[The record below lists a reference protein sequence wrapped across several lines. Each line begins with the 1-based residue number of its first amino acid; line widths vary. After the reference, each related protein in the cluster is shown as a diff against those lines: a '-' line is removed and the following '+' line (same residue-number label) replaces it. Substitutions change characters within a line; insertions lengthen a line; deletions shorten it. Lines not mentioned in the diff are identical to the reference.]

1 MDKLKNIKYSHEYVK
16 DIITSEYEQN
26 IVSKDKDNYNKEEKV
41 YKSLEELI
49 INVYNH
55 IALIDS
61 NIEGIKMEYSSNID
75 DDTKNF
81 YNKFNYNSRKFNKKL
96 IQRGLTEKNQ
106 LSTIIYLSDI
116 YKINIYLKDAKNNI
130 TYLVSSFKNIKN
142 KKNIYIE
149 YAYYKYKIIDE
160 LNTNNVK
167 DIIQD
172 ENIIINNVKNT
183 DVYTTY
189 LKAISNYK
197 LNDLIKIA
205 NENDIEL
212 TSNGKKKNKNKLYDD
227 INNKFL

>member
-142 KKNIYIE
+142 KNNIYIE